1 MEVHSLNYQYYYKM
15 NYKVEIHNT
24 FGFHRDIFLP
34 EPVEIWI
41 DLLPNTEKTI
51 KRILLLVEPD
61 EISNL
66 KNEVI
71 NSRHKDFDLILT
83 HNSEILE
90 KCVNSHLHLFGTCWI
105 KNFNFSEKEFS
116 VTTLIGGKTMT
127 QNHHLR
133 HKLVDLINIDSKIK
147 CDFFNSIN
155 NPFNDERLLKMT
167 SNHTK
172 NELFY
177 SQFHIVIEN
186 SCSENWFTEKLI
198 DCFQTKT
205 IPIYLGCPNIHNWF
219 ETEGMFIVNSIED
232 IKNVLLTIDE
242 NTYQSKITYVEN
254 NYNKS
259 QNFVDFGIMIED
271 KLKKL
276 LN

>member
-1 MEVHSLNYQYYYKM
+1 M

-24 FGFHRDIFLP
+24 FGFNRDIFLS
-34 EPVEIWI
+34 EPVELFI
-41 DLLPNTEKTI
+41 DLLPNTQRTI
-51 KRILLLVEPD
+51 RRVLLLVEPD
-61 EISNL
+61 EVSNL
-66 KNEVI
+66 KKKIIE
-71 NSRHKDFDLILT
+71 SRYKDFDLILT

-90 KCVNSHLHLFGTCWI
+90 KCKNSHLHLFGTCWI
-105 KNFNFSEKEFS
+105 KDFEFRDKEFS

-127 QNHHLR
+127 SNHHLR
-133 HKLVDLINIDSKIK
+133 HKLIDLLDLNFNIKRN
-147 CDFFNSIN
+147 FFSSIN
-155 NPFNDERLLKMT
+155 NPFNDKRLLKMT
-167 SNHTK
+167 EKHKK

-186 SCSENWFTEKLI
+186 TCSENWFTEKLI

-219 ETEGMFIVNSIED
+219 DTKGMFIVNSIDD
-232 IKNVLLTIDE
+232 IKNVLLNIDE
-242 NTYQSKITYVEN
+242 NTYQSKIISIEN
-254 NYNKS
+254 NYFKS
-259 QNFVDFGIMIED
+259 ENFIDFGIMIED

>member
-1 MEVHSLNYQYYYKM
+1 MYNYPYTYKM
-15 NYKVEIHNT
+15 SHRVEIHNT

-34 EPVEIWI
+34 EPVELWI
-41 DLLPNTEKTI
+41 DLLPNTEKSV
-51 KRILLLVEPD
+51 KRVLLLVEPD
-61 EISNL
+61 EISGL
-66 KNEVI
+66 KNVVI
-71 NSRHKDFDLILT
+71 NSRYKDFNLILT
-83 HNSEILE
+83 HNAEILE
-90 KCVNSHLHLFGTCWI
+90 KCENSHLHLFGTSWI
-105 KNFNFSEKEFS
+105 KDFNFNQKEFS
-116 VTTLIGGKTMT
+116 VTTLIGGKTIT

-133 HKLVDLINIDSKIK
+133 HKLIDLINLNFKIK

-155 NPFNDERLLKMT
+155 NPFNDNRLLKMT

-219 ETEGMFIVNSIED
+219 DTEGMFIVNSIDE
-232 IKNVLLTIDE
+232 IKNVLSNIDE
-242 NTYQSKITYVEN
+242 NTYQSKITSIEN
-254 NYNKS
+254 NFNIS

-271 KLKKL
+271 KLKKIFS
-276 LN
+276 

>member
-1 MEVHSLNYQYYYKM
+1 M

-41 DLLPNTEKTI
+41 DLLPNTKKTI
-51 KRILLLVEPD
+51 KRVLLLVEPD

-90 KCVNSHLHLFGTCWI
+90 KCVNSRLHLFGTSWV
-105 KNFNFSEKEFS
+105 KDFNFPQKEFS
-116 VTTLIGGKTMT
+116 VTTLIGSKTMT
-127 QNHHLR
+127 SNHGLR
-133 HKLVDLINIDSKIK
+133 HKLVDLLNLNFKIK

-155 NPFNDERLLKMT
+155 SPFNNERLIKII
-167 SNHTK
+167 SSHNK

-186 SCSENWFTEKLI
+186 SSNKNWFTEKLI

-205 IPIYLGCPNIHNWF
+205 IPIYLGCPNIGDWF
-219 ETEGMFIVNSIED
+219 NTEGMFLVNSIDD
-232 IKNVLLTIDE
+232 IKNVLLSIDE
-242 NTYQSKITYVEN
+242 NTYQSKMVYVES
-254 NYNKS
+254 NYLTSND
-259 QNFVDFGIMIED
+259 FVDFGIILED

-276 LN
+276 FN